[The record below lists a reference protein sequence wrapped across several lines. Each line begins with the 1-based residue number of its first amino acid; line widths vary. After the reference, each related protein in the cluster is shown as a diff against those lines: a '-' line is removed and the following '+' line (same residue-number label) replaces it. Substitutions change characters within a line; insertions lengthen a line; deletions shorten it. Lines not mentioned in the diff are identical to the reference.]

1 MIVILS
7 LEANWL
13 MCWKLELCLGQCNA
27 PSIIT
32 YNLTNRLQEYVT
44 IFYNYIN
51 KTAFY
56 FEKNDPYFF
65 TEQTLLNDPHKMNCS
80 NSQELLKECFQC
92 KCFLLKQSVESFEP
106 RPKINCLVQCHYSQQ
121 PPDAEQCIVAN
132 NQTL

>member
-1 MIVILS
+1 MDSAIPHLS
-7 LEANWL
+7 YLPN
-13 MCWKLELCLGQCNA
+13 M
-27 PSIIT
+27 
-32 YNLTNRLQEYVT
+32 LQEYVT
-44 IFYNYIN
+44 IITTFTFT
-51 KTAFY
+51 KTEFY

-65 TEQTLLNDPHKMNCS
+65 TETLLNDPHKMNYS

-106 RPKINCLVQCHYSQQ
+106 RHKINCMVQCHYSQQ